1 MTKLTKRS
9 LLSAIALSALLSAG
23 AFAADPVRIGF
34 IESMTG
40 PFSVNGNGTAFAV
53 QAVVDD
59 INAHGGLLGRKLE
72 IVLRDS
78 ASDPSKALAMANSLL
93 FNDNIDVLIGP
104 GSSGEAFPMMDLV
117 AGAKK
122 LFVTPTQADPLIDPV
137 KRPLTFRAMPTVG
150 AVAQRT
156 VQFTN
161 DTLKKKKIV
170 IFADSTGYGANV
182 ADLLKAEYIKAGV
195 TPLAVTLIN
204 VNQADV
210 TPEMSKARAI
220 GADLIE
226 FWTSANGLMARLIN
240 ARGELGWNVPVA
252 GHTNMLAKDIAAL
265 VEKPEYLD
273 DLYAIT
279 YSNSVYDDAGK
290 LPLKSQEFVDLT
302 SKDLGKGAA
311 AAPLFTLMMGA
322 GLVETYAEGVKRAN
336 SFDPEK
342 IKIALEAAGPF
353 DTAFGTFN
361 YSPTD
366 HTGFALASMEF
377 VKVGSDVGYGN
388 KRLKLQ

>member
-182 ADLLKAEYIKAGV
+182 ADHMACA
-195 TPLAVTLIN
+195 
-204 VNQADV
+204 
-210 TPEMSKARAI
+210 SKC
-220 GADLIE
+220 
-226 FWTSANGLMARLIN
+226 
-240 ARGELGWNVPVA
+240 V
-252 GHTNMLAKDIAAL
+252 
-265 VEKPEYLD
+265 
-273 DLYAIT
+273 
-279 YSNSVYDDAGK
+279 
-290 LPLKSQEFVDLT
+290 
-302 SKDLGKGAA
+302 
-311 AAPLFTLMMGA
+311 
-322 GLVETYAEGVKRAN
+322 
-336 SFDPEK
+336 
-342 IKIALEAAGPF
+342 
-353 DTAFGTFN
+353 
-361 YSPTD
+361 
-366 HTGFALASMEF
+366 
-377 VKVGSDVGYGN
+377 
-388 KRLKLQ
+388 